1 MFQSVILCTVS
12 LVVTSSFRVHSCVD
26 QVPQLPTS
34 AASHDDRHDGY
45 GCSGSRPSSC
55 VVRAWFVNQDCW
67 WNLILEAECLTLALE
82 KLTTDWYVMRESVET
97 VHSTVNRLVF
107 SRAMKTIGS
116 FAVKRSEKFAV
127 HLTVGTERD
136 GDS

>member
-1 MFQSVILCTVS
+1 M
-12 LVVTSSFRVHSCVD
+12 
-26 QVPQLPTS
+26 
-34 AASHDDRHDGY
+34 
-45 GCSGSRPSSC
+45 
-55 VVRAWFVNQDCW
+55 NQDCW

-82 KLTTDWYVMRESVET
+82 KLMTDWYVMREIVST
-97 VHSTVNRLVF
+97 AHSTVNSLVF

-127 HLTVGTERD
+127 HVIVGTERD